1 MISTSKLYIKNNY
14 KYSDINEKSVL
25 EQIENYLHNS
35 FKKFIRRSPPESCY
49 KIYSNGKNKID
60 YSMYSGT
67 GGNIYA
73 YWRYHLLNKNKGL
86 NTDTTLTYIKQAYNV
101 NLLLV
106 KKEENVSDFTIYNQS
121 SSFFHGPI
129 GVYTIGCIL
138 SNEIK
143 DESAFIENFK
153 GLKKY
158 KELALS
164 NYSEDELLYGNA
176 GYLYSLSFIY
186 KHCILSGNFKTHY
199 KDIQLDMIDIIQFLY
214 EIGISKKE
222 EKNSKY
228 MIFPF
233 PRNESKKHASKT
245 YLGGAHGI
253 FGVLYEMLVAIN
265 LLSDNYIN
273 ENIEIIKNVI
283 KNDLIELSKLQFDS
297 GNFPSSLKKS
307 SDDLIQFCHGA
318 TGAVLVYGLAYTIFK
333 EELFLKIALNCGDSI
348 WERGILKKGNGI
360 CHGIT
365 GNAYGLYYIYKI
377 TSNSDWLNKAYC
389 MTLASID
396 KDIQNICSEYD
407 HPQRMVTGI
416 PDTPYSLMEGEGG
429 SICLYS
435 DILNGSEYMLFPGF
449 EV

>member
-1 MISTSKLYIKNNY
+1 MISNSKMYIRNNY
-14 KYSDINEKSVL
+14 KYTEINEKLVL
-25 EQIENYLHNS
+25 EQIENILDSS
-35 FKKFIRRSPPESCY
+35 FKNFLKVSPPDSCY
-49 KIYSNGKNKID
+49 KMYSNGKKKVD

-73 YWRYHLLNKNKGL
+73 YWRYHLLKKNKGL
-86 NTDTTLTYIKQAYNV
+86 NTDKTIKYMKQAYDV

-106 KKEENVSDFTIYNQS
+106 KKEENASEFSIYDQS

-129 GVYTIGCIL
+129 GVYTMGCIL
-138 SNEIK
+138 SNEVN
-143 DESAFIENFK
+143 DESAFLENLK
-153 GLKKY
+153 GVRKY

-176 GYLYSLSFIY
+176 GYLYSLSLIY
-186 KHCILSGNFKTHY
+186 KNCILSGNFKTLC
-199 KDIQLDMIDIIQFLY
+199 KDIQSDMIDIIQFLF
-214 EIGISKKE
+214 EIGINKKE
-222 EKNSKY
+222 EKNSNY

-233 PRNESKKHASKT
+233 PRNESKKHTSKT

-265 LLSDNYIN
+265 LLSENYNN

-283 KNDLIELSKLQFDS
+283 KNDLIDLSKLQFDS

-318 TGAVLVYGLAYTIFK
+318 TGAVFVYGLAYTIFK
-333 EELFLKIALNCGDSI
+333 EELFLKIVSKCGDSI

-365 GNAYGLYYIYKI
+365 GNSYGLYYIYKI
-377 TSNSDWLNKAYC
+377 TSNPDWLNKAYC
-389 MTLASID
+389 ITIASLD
-396 KDIQNICSEYD
+396 KDIQIICSEYD
-407 HPQRMVTGI
+407 NPQRMVTGI

-429 SICLYS
+429 TICFYS
-435 DILNGSEYMLFPGF
+435 DILNGSEFMLFPGY